1 MIKYYVMYDN
11 EIRPMEILK
20 DTTHFFTA
28 TDGRRFK
35 KHSDYG
41 VLFDSFE
48 AAKEFLLKRLDL
60 IIEQKADAL
69 VKLEY
74 TRYKITLL
82 EPPE

>member
-1 MIKYYVMYDN
+1 MIKYYAMYDN

-48 AAKEFLLKRLDL
+48 AAKEFLLKRLNL
-60 IIEQKADAL
+60 SIEQKEAALAKLKAD
-69 VKLEY
+69 
-74 TRYKITLL
+74 RYQITLL

>member
-1 MIKYYVMYDN
+1 
-11 EIRPMEILK
+11 MEILK

-41 VLFDSFE
+41 VLLDSFE
-48 AAKEFLLKRLDL
+48 AAKEFLLKRLNL
-60 IIEQKADAL
+60 SIEQKEAALAKLKAD
-69 VKLEY
+69 
-74 TRYKITLL
+74 RYQITLL